1 MVKAITKN
9 IEVIVDCKYHSTQSN
24 PKENLY
30 FFIYQITII
39 NKSDYTIKLLKRH
52 WEIVDSNGEKRT
64 VDGEGVVGE
73 TPVIEVGE
81 QFQYAS
87 GCNLQ
92 TEIGI
97 MGGLYTMVR
106 LVDNIEFTIEIPRFN
121 LIVPAKLN

>member
-9 IEVIVDCKYHSTQSN
+9 IEVSVDCKYQFNQSN

-30 FFIYQITII
+30 FFVYQITVV
-39 NKSDYTIKLLKRH
+39 NKSDYAIKLLKRH
-52 WEIVDSNGEKRT
+52 WEIVDSNGDKRI

-73 TPVIEVGE
+73 TPTIEVGE
-81 QFQYAS
+81 QFQYTS

-92 TEIGI
+92 TEIGY
-97 MGGLYTMVR
+97 MEGFYTMKR
-106 LVDNIEFTIEIPRFN
+106 LVDNELFNIEIPRFK

>member
-9 IEVIVDCKYHSTQSN
+9 IEVSVDCKYQSIQSN

-30 FFIYQITII
+30 FFIYKITIV
-39 NKSDYTIKLLKRH
+39 NKSDYTVKLLKRH
-52 WEIVDSNGEKRT
+52 WEIADSNGDKRK

-73 TPVIEVGE
+73 TPTIKVGD
-81 QFQYAS
+81 QFQYTS

-92 TEIGI
+92 TEIGY
-97 MGGLYTMVR
+97 MEGFYTMKR
-106 LVDNIEFTIEIPRFN
+106 LVDNELFNIEIPRFK

>member
-9 IEVIVDCKYHSTQSN
+9 IEVSVDCKYQFNQSN

-30 FFIYQITII
+30 FFVYQITVV
-39 NKSDYTIKLLKRH
+39 NKSDNAIKLLKRH
-52 WEIVDSNGEKRT
+52 WEIVDSNGDKRI

-73 TPVIEVGE
+73 TPTIEVGE
-81 QFQYAS
+81 QFQYTS

-92 TEIGI
+92 TEIGY
-97 MGGLYTMVR
+97 MEGFYTMKR
-106 LVDNIEFTIEIPRFN
+106 LVDNELFNIEIPRFK